1 MEKKDPYAALRYPEF
16 RQFLFMRFAL
26 VFAWSMQFV
35 VIEWQVYSLTKD
47 PLSLGIIGLME
58 VIPAVGLALIAGH
71 IADQREKRKLLLQCI
86 IGFLAISFGLFSLT
100 WPAFTSGIGAK
111 QIAWGIYA
119 LVFVGGAVRAFIG
132 PSVFSLFALVIP
144 RSVYPN
150 AAGWSSSVWQIG
162 AVLGP
167 AVGGLSILWVGVHW
181 SMLIIVGFAAMSFL
195 TLLRIGPKPIMNTKA
210 NEGMRESLKEGIRF
224 VTRTKEIFG
233 ALTLDMVAVLFGG
246 AVALL
251 PIYAQDILRVGP
263 TGFGILRAAPA
274 VGSFVIMLGVAYFPL
289 HRNAGI
295 KLLASI
301 FAFGLCIIVFGL
313 SSIFWVSVLALF
325 LSGIFD
331 GISMVVRQTILQLR
345 TPDEMRGRVAA
356 VSSMFVGSSNELG
369 AFESGVTAKWMGTV
383 SAVVFGGCMT
393 LATVVGAGVIFPSLR
408 KLDLE
413 EDIAKAKASETVS

>member
-1 MEKKDPYAALRYPEF
+1 MEKKDPYAALRFREF
-16 RQFLFMRFAL
+16 RLFLFMRFAL

-58 VIPAVGLALIAGH
+58 VIPAVGLALFAGH
-71 IADQREKRKLLLQCI
+71 ISDKREKRRLLLQSI
-86 IGFLAISFGLFSLT
+86 LGFLSISFGLFALT
-100 WPAFTSGIGAK
+100 WPSFTSGFA
-111 QIAWGIYA
+111 ASNVTHGIYV
-119 LVFVGGAVRAFIG
+119 LVFLGGVVRAFIG

-144 RSVYPN
+144 RSAYPN

-167 AVGGLSILWVGVHW
+167 AVGGLSILWIGVHW
-181 SMLIIVGFAAMSFL
+181 SMLVIVGFAIVSFF
-195 TLLRIGPKPIMNTKA
+195 TLLRIGSKPIMNPKL
-210 NEGMRESLKEGIRF
+210 NESIGESLKEGIRF
-224 VTRTKEIFG
+224 VFKTKEILG
-233 ALTLDMVAVLFGG
+233 ALTLDMIAVLFGG

-251 PIYAQDILRVGP
+251 PIYAQDILHVGP

-274 VGSFVIMLGVAYFPL
+274 VGSFLIMLGVAYFPL
-289 HRNAGI
+289 HSNAGI

-301 FAFGLCIIVFGL
+301 FAFGVCIIVFGL
-313 SSIFWVSVLALF
+313 SSIFWISVAALF

-345 TPDEMRGRVAA
+345 TPDHMRGRVAA

-369 AFESGVTAKWMGTV
+369 AFESGVSAKWMGTV
-383 SAVVFGGCMT
+383 TAVVFGGCMT
-393 LATVVGAGVIFPSLR
+393 IATVIGAGFLFPSLR
-408 KLDLE
+408 NLDLE
-413 EDIAKAKASETVS
+413 QDIAKAKASERA